1 MHSILYIRVMT
12 IAERLDAAM
21 TAARIKSQS
30 ALSRASGVP
39 QPTINRILKDVHK
52 HSPDTKTLQALA
64 QSLGVS
70 FEWLAEGRG
79 DMRRAGFNDV
89 ATPPEDEFDLV
100 PQLDLGAACGDGK
113 FADHVV
119 VKGGLAFKKTFMK
132 QFGISEATG
141 RVIYAQ
147 GSSMEPTIGNGR
159 VVLINLS
166 DTQPQ
171 DGRVFLICDQ
181 DGAMILKRLIR
192 EYEPSLQDTVWKTRS
207 DNPDKRSFPDKI
219 LPDDPR
225 VKIVG
230 RAIWHD
236 GLL

>member
-1 MHSILYIRVMT
+1 MKFN
-12 IAERLDAAM
+12 E
-21 TAARIKSQS
+21 
-30 ALSRASGVP
+30 
-39 QPTINRILKDVHK
+39 ILKAKRTQARLTQKDIADVFGI
-52 HSPDTKTLQALA
+52 SSVNVSDWENGRTMPEASRLPALA
-64 QSLGVS
+64 KKLKISISELLGES
-70 FEWLAEGRG
+70 AP
-79 DMRRAGFNDV
+79 A
-89 ATPPEDEFDLV
+89 ASSQPSEDEFDLV
-100 PQLDLGAACGDGK
+100 PQLDLAAACGDGK
-113 FADHVV
+113 FAEHVV

-132 QFGISEATG
+132 QFGISESTG

-147 GSSMEPTIGNGR
+147 GSSMEPTIGDGR
-159 VVLINLS
+159 VVLINLA

-192 EYEPSLQDTVWKTRS
+192 EYEPSIQQTVWKTRS
-207 DNPDKRSFPDKI
+207 DNPDKRGFPDKI

>member
-1 MHSILYIRVMT
+1 MKFN
-12 IAERLDAAM
+12 E
-21 TAARIKSQS
+21 
-30 ALSRASGVP
+30 
-39 QPTINRILKDVHK
+39 ILKAKRKQANLTQKDIADIFGISSVNI
-52 HSPDTKTLQALA
+52 SDWENGRTMPEASRLPALA
-64 QSLGVS
+64 KKLGTS
-70 FEWLAEGRG
+70 ISELLGESAP
-79 DMRRAGFNDV
+79 A
-89 ATPPEDEFDLV
+89 ASTQPSEDEFDLV
-100 PQLDLGAACGDGK
+100 PQLDLAAACGDGK
-113 FADHVV
+113 FAEHVV

-132 QFGISEATG
+132 QFGISETTG

-147 GSSMEPTIGNGR
+147 GASMEPTIGDGR
-159 VVLINLS
+159 VVLINLA

-192 EYEPSLQDTVWKTRS
+192 EYEPSIQQTVWKTRS
-207 DNPDKRSFPDKI
+207 DNPDKRGHPDKI

>member
-1 MHSILYIRVMT
+1 MKFNEKLRSRRKELGLT
-12 IAERLDAAM
+12 QQEIADVFG
-21 TAARIKSQS
+21 IKSVNVSDWENGKTMPETSRLS
-30 ALSRASGVP
+30 ALARK
-39 QPTINRILKDVHK
+39 LKL
-52 HSPDTKTLQALA
+52 SISELLGESETQAY
-64 QSLGVS
+64 VS
-70 FEWLAEGRG
+70 SA
-79 DMRRAGFNDV
+79 
-89 ATPPEDEFDLV
+89 PSEDEFDLV
-100 PQLDLGAACGDGK
+100 PQLDLAAACGDGK

-132 QFGISEATG
+132 QFGVSESTG
-141 RVIYAQ
+141 RIIYAQ
-147 GSSMEPTIGNGR
+147 GQSMEPTIGDGR

-192 EYEPSLQDTVWKTRS
+192 EYEPSIQQTVWKTRS
-207 DNPDKRSFPDKI
+207 DNPDKRQYPDKI
-219 LPDDPR
+219 LPDDAR

>member
-1 MHSILYIRVMT
+1 MKFH
-12 IAERLDAAM
+12 E
-21 TAARIKSQS
+21 
-30 ALSRASGVP
+30 
-39 QPTINRILKDVHK
+39 ILKAKRKQANLTQKDIADVF
-52 HSPDTKTLQALA
+52 SIASVNVSDWENGRTMPEASRLPALA
-64 QSLGVS
+64 KKLGISISELLGESAAAVS
-70 FEWLAEGRG
+70 SQ
-79 DMRRAGFNDV
+79 
-89 ATPPEDEFDLV
+89 PPEDEFDLV

-192 EYEPSLQDTVWKTRS
+192 EYEPSIQETVWKTRS

>member
-1 MHSILYIRVMT
+1 MKFN
-12 IAERLDAAM
+12 E
-21 TAARIKSQS
+21 
-30 ALSRASGVP
+30 
-39 QPTINRILKDVHK
+39 ILKAKRKQANLTQNDIADIFGISSVNV
-52 HSPDTKTLQALA
+52 SDWENGRTMPEASRLPALA
-64 QSLGVS
+64 KKLGTS
-70 FEWLAEGRG
+70 ISELLGESAPT
-79 DMRRAGFNDV
+79 AS
-89 ATPPEDEFDLV
+89 TQPSQDEFDLV
-100 PQLDLGAACGDGK
+100 PQLDLAAACGDGK
-113 FADHVV
+113 FAEHVV

-132 QFGISEATG
+132 QFGISETTG

-147 GSSMEPTIGNGR
+147 GSSMEPTIGDGR
-159 VVLINLS
+159 VVLINLA

-192 EYEPSLQDTVWKTRS
+192 EYEPSIQQTVWKTRS
-207 DNPDKRSFPDKI
+207 DNPDKRGYPDKI

>member
-1 MHSILYIRVMT
+1 MKFNEKLRSKRKELGMT
-12 IAERLDAAM
+12 QQEIADIFG
-21 TAARIKSQS
+21 IKSVNIS
-30 ALSRASGVP
+30 DWENGKTMPEASRIP
-39 QPTINRILKDVHK
+39 
-52 HSPDTKTLQALA
+52 ALA
-64 QSLGVS
+64 KKLKISISELLGESAASQPVS
-70 FEWLAEGRG
+70 HQ
-79 DMRRAGFNDV
+79 
-89 ATPPEDEFDLV
+89 PSEDEFDLV
-100 PQLDLGAACGDGK
+100 PQLDLAAACGDGK

-119 VKGGLAFKKTFMK
+119 VKGGLAFKKTFMH
-132 QFGISEATG
+132 QFGVTESTG

-147 GSSMEPTIGNGR
+147 GSSMEPTIGDGR
-159 VVLINLS
+159 VVLINLA
-166 DTQPQ
+166 DTHPQ

-181 DGAMILKRLIR
+181 DGAMILKRLVR
-192 EYEPSLQDTVWKTRS
+192 EYDPTFQQTVWKTRS